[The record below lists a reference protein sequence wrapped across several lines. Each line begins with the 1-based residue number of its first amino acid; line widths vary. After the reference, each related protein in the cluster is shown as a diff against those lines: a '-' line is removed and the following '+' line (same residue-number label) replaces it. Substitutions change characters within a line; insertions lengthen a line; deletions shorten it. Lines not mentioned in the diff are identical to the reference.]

1 MVQTPSCRVYIFY
14 TVISSATFLPN
25 GTVISPFIKREPRAY
40 ILKAEKKCYILE
52 DLGGWE
58 IVLQSTFVSIL
69 YTVELLIKCSST
81 IEYPHD
87 RKNTHALISCKVNNQ
102 YKTSSYVNVK
112 GKTIAFYNIMKENH
126 FKP

>member
-1 MVQTPSCRVYIFY
+1 MVQTLSCRVCIFY
-14 TVISSATFLPN
+14 IVISSATFLPN
-25 GTVISPFIKREPRAY
+25 GTVISPVIRREPRTY

-87 RKNTHALISCKVNNQ
+87 GKNTHALISCKLNNQ

-112 GKTIAFYNIMKENH
+112 GKTITFYKIMKENH